1 MLFWKVENELDEAVS
16 RNEGKGLVLPPPSSF
31 DIALLSILSSE
42 KLDGVIDGIGIWG
55 TAGTVGLF
63 DGITLFTASY
73 IFHAN
78 D

>member
-31 DIALLSILSSE
+31 EIDLLSILSSE
-42 KLDGVIDGIGIWG
+42 KLDGVIDGIGICG

-63 DGITLFTASY
+63 DGITLFTAS
-73 IFHAN
+73 
-78 D
+78 